1 MVPSFHIHK
10 NHNPFACPLQSIR
23 GLTHDG
29 YQPHHDII
37 GLEGANVTIV
47 PTSTNVGDPY
57 KYKFG
62 GKEYQEEF
70 DVNTYDF
77 GARNYDPALGR
88 WMNVDPLAE
97 KYLSISPYSFTANNP
112 VFFIDPDGMRIIN
125 GETAR
130 RKRLESQNIA
140 QKENLQQKYGG
151 NLNMSRDDF
160 QSDSDFASYES
171 SVEKF
176 NKVSVALSES
186 RVTEANIQLAID
198 DFKETDPTNFN
209 LADNLTYIDADGN
222 TQNIDVEIMGGEAS
236 EHGGAF
242 TAVAFNKK
250 QDGSFKNI
258 KSITTTMDFSII
270 SPISHVLPHEM
281 GHAYNAT
288 KNPIQFMNDTTTL
301 NCQDPINRNTFQAK
315 TAKDWQARY
324 DIIKLFSQNPIRF

>member
-1 MVPSFHIHK
+1 
-10 NHNPFACPLQSIR
+10 
-23 GLTHDG
+23 
-29 YQPHHDII
+29 
-37 GLEGANVTIV
+37 
-47 PTSTNVGDPY
+47 
-57 KYKFG
+57 
-62 GKEYQEEF
+62 
-70 DVNTYDF
+70 
-77 GARNYDPALGR
+77 
-88 WMNVDPLAE
+88 
-97 KYLSISPYSFTANNP
+97 
-112 VFFIDPDGMRIIN
+112 
-125 GETAR
+125 
-130 RKRLESQNIA
+130 
-140 QKENLQQKYGG
+140 
-151 NLNMSRDDF
+151 MSRDDF